1 MVLWINLSTLRKKIQ
16 VKSKLLILLLIG
28 SFSYAQ
34 GITIGSIK
42 NNIQIGPLAGNRDL
56 AFGIKNILDEV
67 IQEKGYDLVPN
78 SDKILSVE
86 ILYFDVKTTSM
97 QLALY
102 NNTEEVTEIVTQ
114 AKLYNK
120 DKEIKSV
127 VVKGQA
133 KSVSAS
139 TLIIDTGGKFSQAN
153 VSSALKKV
161 CEQIVDKLKL

>member
-1 MVLWINLSTLRKKIQ
+1 M
-16 VKSKLLILLLIG
+16 KSKLLILLLIG

-133 KSVSAS
+133 KSVSTS

-161 CEQIVDKLKL
+161 CEQIIDKLKL

>member
-1 MVLWINLSTLRKKIQ
+1 M
-16 VKSKLLILLLIG
+16 KSKLLILLLIS

-67 IQEKGYDLVPN
+67 IQEKGYDLIPN
-78 SDKILSVE
+78 SDRVLSVE

-133 KSVSAS
+133 KSVSTS
-139 TLIIDTGGKFSQAN
+139 TLIIDIGGKFSQAN

>member
-1 MVLWINLSTLRKKIQ
+1 M
-16 VKSKLLILLLIG
+16 KSKLLILLLIG

>member
-1 MVLWINLSTLRKKIQ
+1 M
-16 VKSKLLILLLIG
+16 KSKLLILLLIG

-56 AFGIKNILDEV
+56 AYAIKNILDEV
-67 IQEKGYDLVPN
+67 SQEKGYDLIPN
-78 SDKILSVE
+78 SDRVLSVE

-133 KSVSAS
+133 KSVSTS

-161 CEQIVDKLKL
+161 CEQIIDKLKL

>member
-1 MVLWINLSTLRKKIQ
+1 
-16 VKSKLLILLLIG
+16 LLLIG

-67 IQEKGYDLVPN
+67 IQEKGYDLIPN
-78 SDKILSVE
+78 SDRVLSIE

-133 KSVSAS
+133 KSVSTS
-139 TLIIDTGGKFSQAN
+139 TLIIDTGGKFSQVN

>member
-1 MVLWINLSTLRKKIQ
+1 M
-16 VKSKLLILLLIG
+16 KSKLLILLLIG

-67 IQEKGYDLVPN
+67 IQEKGYDLLPN
-78 SDKILSVE
+78 SDRVLSVE

-127 VVKGQA
+127 VVRAQA
-133 KSVSAS
+133 KSVSTS

>member
-1 MVLWINLSTLRKKIQ
+1 M
-16 VKSKLLILLLIG
+16 KSKLLILLLIG

-56 AFGIKNILDEV
+56 TFGIKNILDEV
-67 IQEKGYDLVPN
+67 IQEKGYDLLPN
-78 SDKILSVE
+78 SDRVLSVE

-127 VVKGQA
+127 VVRGQA
-133 KSVSAS
+133 KSVSTS

>member
-1 MVLWINLSTLRKKIQ
+1 M
-16 VKSKLLILLLIG
+16 KSKLLILLLIG

-67 IQEKGYDLVPN
+67 IQEKGYDLLPN
-78 SDKILSVE
+78 SDRVLSVE

-102 NNTEEVTEIVTQ
+102 NNTEEVTEIVIQ

-127 VVKGQA
+127 VVRGQA
-133 KSVSAS
+133 KSVSTS

>member
-1 MVLWINLSTLRKKIQ
+1 MIQ

-28 SFSYAQ
+28 SFSYSQ

-67 IQEKGYDLVPN
+67 IQEKGYDLIPN
-78 SDKILSVE
+78 SDRVLSVE

-133 KSVSAS
+133 KSVSTS

>member
-1 MVLWINLSTLRKKIQ
+1 M
-16 VKSKLLILLLIG
+16 KSKLLILLLIG

-67 IQEKGYDLVPN
+67 IQEKGYDLLPN
-78 SDKILSVE
+78 SDRVLSVE

-127 VVKGQA
+127 VVRGQA
-133 KSVSAS
+133 KSVSTS

>member
-1 MVLWINLSTLRKKIQ
+1 M
-16 VKSKLLILLLIG
+16 KSKLLILLLIG

-67 IQEKGYDLVPN
+67 IQEKGYDLIPN
-78 SDKILSVE
+78 SDRVLSVE

-133 KSVSAS
+133 KSVSTS

-161 CEQIVDKLKL
+161 CEQIIDKLKL

>member
-1 MVLWINLSTLRKKIQ
+1 

-67 IQEKGYDLVPN
+67 IQEKGYDLLPN
-78 SDKILSVE
+78 SDRVLSVE

-102 NNTEEVTEIVTQ
+102 NNTEEITEIVTQ

-127 VVKGQA
+127 VVRGQA
-133 KSVSAS
+133 KSVSTS

>member
-1 MVLWINLSTLRKKIQ
+1 M
-16 VKSKLLILLLIG
+16 KSKLLILLLIG

-56 AFGIKNILDEV
+56 SFGIKNILDEV
-67 IQEKGYDLVPN
+67 IQEKGYDLIPN
-78 SDKILSVE
+78 SDRVLSVE

-127 VVKGQA
+127 IVKGQA
-133 KSVSAS
+133 KSVSTS

-161 CEQIVDKLKL
+161 CEQIIDKLKL

>member
-1 MVLWINLSTLRKKIQ
+1 M
-16 VKSKLLILLLIG
+16 LLIG

-67 IQEKGYDLVPN
+67 IQEKGYDLLPN
-78 SDKILSVE
+78 SDRVLSVE

-127 VVKGQA
+127 VVRGQA
-133 KSVSAS
+133 KSVSTS

-161 CEQIVDKLKL
+161 CEQIVDKLKLWKS

>member
-1 MVLWINLSTLRKKIQ
+1 M
-16 VKSKLLILLLIG
+16 KSKLLILLLIG

-56 AFGIKNILDEV
+56 AFGMKNILDEV
-67 IQEKGYDLVPN
+67 IQEKGYDLLPN
-78 SDKILSVE
+78 SDRVLSVE

-127 VVKGQA
+127 VVRGQA
-133 KSVSAS
+133 KSVSTS

>member
-1 MVLWINLSTLRKKIQ
+1 
-16 VKSKLLILLLIG
+16 LLLIG
-28 SFSYAQ
+28 SFSHAQ

-67 IQEKGYDLVPN
+67 IQEKGYDLLPN
-78 SDKILSVE
+78 SDRVLSVE

-133 KSVSAS
+133 KSVSTS

-161 CEQIVDKLKL
+161 CEQIIDKLKL

>member
-1 MVLWINLSTLRKKIQ
+1 

-42 NNIQIGPLAGNRDL
+42 NNIQIGPLADNRDL

-67 IQEKGYDLVPN
+67 IQEKGYDLLPN
-78 SDKILSVE
+78 SDRVLSVE

-127 VVKGQA
+127 VVRGQA
-133 KSVSAS
+133 KSVSTS

-161 CEQIVDKLKL
+161 CEQIIDKLKL